1 LDSQDNSSMSIDN
14 IKDFKTNEDFDID
27 KYNYY
32 REQMENDKRNK
43 EKYLNLLKFLYSYIA
58 TKKYDIMY
66 SGLINESCYIADE
79 ILTRFC
85 NKDRDGLKLREVILN
100 IKAFLYI
107 LMGNLDKSFE
117 TLKELKLLR
126 PINTPTDGR
135 ITPTEYGSVR
145 KDKHSLKE
153 SLKMF
158 DTDFFSNAFVLR
170 NLLIIFKGINF
181 IEGSD
186 YIKNLFI
193 KGNENLLEMIRK
205 GFIRYSFDPQLNDE
219 ISTLNKE
226 LLDKSID
233 DIYSGTE
240 DKIYIPTE
248 FYIEKIGGD
257 YYGRIKY
264 NNELFFN
271 ANDIIDNS
279 LKNIDYQKQ
288 LTRIKFLM
296 TL

>member
-1 LDSQDNSSMSIDN
+1 MADIDKITGFEFEELVGRLLRNMGFIVEQTLLSADGGVDIIAYSKEPIFKGKYLIQCKRWSGVVGEPVIRDLYGVVLSQNANKGIVITNSYFSEKAIEFAENKNIELIDGNILSDLIKKYLDSQDNSSMSIDN

-153 SLKMF
+153 CK
-158 DTDFFSNAFVLR
+158 R
-170 NLLIIFKGINF
+170 
-181 IEGSD
+181 
-186 YIKNLFI
+186 
-193 KGNENLLEMIRK
+193 
-205 GFIRYSFDPQLNDE
+205 
-219 ISTLNKE
+219 
-226 LLDKSID
+226 
-233 DIYSGTE
+233 
-240 DKIYIPTE
+240 
-248 FYIEKIGGD
+248 
-257 YYGRIKY
+257 
-264 NNELFFN
+264 
-271 ANDIIDNS
+271 
-279 LKNIDYQKQ
+279 
-288 LTRIKFLM
+288 
-296 TL
+296 

>member
-1 LDSQDNSSMSIDN
+1 
-14 IKDFKTNEDFDID
+14 
-27 KYNYY
+27 
-32 REQMENDKRNK
+32 
-43 EKYLNLLKFLYSYIA
+43 
-58 TKKYDIMY
+58 
-66 SGLINESCYIADE
+66 
-79 ILTRFC
+79 
-85 NKDRDGLKLREVILN
+85 
-100 IKAFLYI
+100 
-107 LMGNLDKSFE
+107 
-117 TLKELKLLR
+117 
-126 PINTPTDGR
+126 
-135 ITPTEYGSVR
+135 
-145 KDKHSLKE
+145 
-153 SLKMF
+153 MF